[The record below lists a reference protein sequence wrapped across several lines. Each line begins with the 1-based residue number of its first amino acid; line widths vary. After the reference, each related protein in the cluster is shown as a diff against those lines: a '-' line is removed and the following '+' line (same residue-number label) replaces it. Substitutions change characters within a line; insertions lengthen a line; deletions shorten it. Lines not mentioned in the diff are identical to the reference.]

1 MKKLKNVAQLFLAL
15 AITITSIFSNAF
27 VVFAD
32 ANPNAGKVTATKT
45 AERIG
50 DETSRSAKV
59 KITVSGNPYTITTQK
74 DREIVL
80 VLDASGSMNDKIGK
94 SETKISAL
102 KDAAQKFIG
111 DLLTEENA
119 GKIKIGVVWY
129 SDKENTSE
137 SGVCG
142 LNDNATTL
150 KNCVSGKTAKGG
162 TNVQLGISKAKDL
175 FTKADNEKSLIVLS
189 DGVPTYYNDKNG
201 IEHGHGSV
209 DTHEDLYAYDFV
221 ATKNYQ
227 NNLGQNVA
235 DGYIDYYDYK
245 SEETYR
251 CEYVGYRRNNWGK
264 ITYESETCQDG
275 FYMKPSE
282 AAKKET
288 DSFNGKIYSIG
299 FGITTTDWRGN
310 TVTNEEAQNFLKS
323 IVKNGGSYFDAS
335 DTAKLN
341 EAFAAVSKDME
352 IVAKDL
358 TIKDVVPSTFTVD
371 ENDLKQRYG
380 NNVTITK
387 DENTKETI
395 ITYKFAELS
404 SKKSE
409 ELTFNVTAN
418 EDYYGSMYTNNGAT
432 VTGTAADGNKFY
444 ENVDGKINENLID
457 PVAPIASRTKDDN
470 YDTETNKELVVDASD
485 GITSNDYNGKQEDEA
500 KSVLDEI
507 IIVNKTKYGSLELN
521 QDGSLKYNPNTNFRG
536 TDNFKY
542 YIKTTIT
549 DKNGNKTYAKSDVA
563 TVTIN
568 VKGVKATYTVNYLEK
583 GTNTKVADSKT
594 ISKNA
599 NNEDL
604 YIGDKVTEYAL
615 TLNNYNLVSNSQE
628 SITLAKE
635 ENVINFY
642 YELKDSKIVVHYVEK
657 DTNIKLAD
665 DDTFDGK
672 VTETKVINA
681 KDIKDYV
688 VVGSKTQEAVFD
700 LTTNEYTFRYEKA
713 ESAGA
718 VAHHYI
724 IDNNG
729 KKTDRKLFNDD
740 EVNGKIGVSFSFNPK
755 TEGLG
760 DYEYVESEG
769 KVSGTLTSEKQ
780 EAIFYYQLKMTDVT
794 IRYVTIKDG
803 NVIDLINPVKDT
815 GRINDNYTANAKDEN
830 DNKVF
835 ANYNLESAT
844 EQTIKLKNS
853 DNTITFIYSLKDAKI
868 IVHYVEKGTNKTL
881 APDKEFNGKVT
892 DKYNVSAIN
901 IPKYTAVDTTSYNGE
916 YTLETKEYTFYY
928 EKNESAGAIAHHY
941 IIDKNGN
948 KTTDKLFEDDTISG
962 KLDEEYSF
970 SAKTD
975 LGAYEFVESTGKVS
989 GILTEKVQEAIF
1001 YYRLQDS
1008 KIIVHYVEKG
1018 TDKTLAPD
1026 SELNGKVTEEFNINA
1041 IDIPKY
1047 KAVDQTSYTGK
1058 FTVEPKEYTFY
1069 YEKLDSAG
1077 AIAHHYIIDENGNK
1091 TTDKLF
1097 KDDVATGKLDD
1108 KFSFSA
1114 HTDLGDYELVE
1125 STGKISGILTEEVQ
1139 EAKFYYRLKSA
1150 KVIVHHYE
1158 EGTTIKIADDE
1169 TIDGKVS
1176 KDYTTKEA
1184 NVIGYVLVETPQNA
1198 SGKFTEEVTEV
1209 IYYYKKDMGKVITRY
1224 VDEDGKILLDETT
1237 TNGQVGTDYQTSPA
1251 TITDYELKNV
1261 IGEEKGKYTKENIIV
1276 TYVYEYVMG
1285 QGGDDTSITLEEP
1298 EIPYTGIDSENYILE
1313 YSLMGT
1319 SILGI
1324 ALLLILKKKF
1334 N

>member
-15 AITITSIFSNAF
+15 VITITSIFSNAF

-80 VLDASGSMNDKIGK
+80 VLDASGSMNEGISGSRKNKI
-94 SETKISAL
+94 EAL
-102 KDAAQKFIG
+102 KDAANNFI
-111 DLLTEENA
+111 DSLLTEENT
-119 GKIKIGVVWY
+119 GKVKIGVVWY
-129 SDKENTSE
+129 SDSAKKDVS
-137 SGVCG
+137 CG
-142 LNDNATTL
+142 LSDSKEKLRA
-150 KNCVSGKTAKGG
+150 CVNKGVSNGG
-162 TNVQLGISKAKDL
+162 TNVQMGIKIGKSLFSKN
-175 FTKADNEKSLIVLS
+175 DNEQSLIVLS
-189 DGVPTYYNDKNG
+189 DGEPTYYSTFVDNKEYLHGTGQADEHEGMRESNFNPTSDIYVLNNNYVKDGYVTFTDTKDGKIFKCQARGYYSEFLFSYIYNG
-201 IEHGHGSV
+201 YELV
-209 DTHEDLYAYDFV
+209 DTCPGL
-221 ATKNYQ
+221 K
-227 NNLGQNVA
+227 
-235 DGYIDYYDYK
+235 K
-245 SEETYR
+245 
-251 CEYVGYRRNNWGK
+251 
-264 ITYESETCQDG
+264 
-275 FYMKPSE
+275 KPSE
-282 AAKKET
+282 AAKEEA

-299 FGITTTDWRGN
+299 FGITTTDRHGN
-310 TVTNEEAQNFLKS
+310 VSTNQAAETFLS
-323 IVKNGGSYFDAS
+323 SLVKNGGVYFDAS
-335 DTAKLN
+335 DSDKLN
-341 EAFAAVSKDME
+341 EAFAAVSKDIE
-352 IVAKDL
+352 VVAKDL
-358 TIKDVVPSTFTVD
+358 TIRDVVPGTFTVD
-371 ENDLKQRYG
+371 KVALKEKYG
-380 NNVTITK
+380 NAVEIIEEK
-387 DENTKETI
+387 DQTI
-395 ITYKFAELS
+395 IIYKFNELS
-404 SKKSE
+404 SKEPE
-409 ELTFNVTAN
+409 ELEFTVTAN
-418 EDYYGSMYTNNGAT
+418 DNYYGSMYTNNGAT
-432 VTGTAADGNKFY
+432 VTGTASDGNKFY
-444 ENVDGKINENLID
+444 ENVDGKISEDLID

-568 VKGVKATYTVNYLEK
+568 VKGVTATYTVNYLEK

-635 ENVINFY
+635 GNVINFY
-642 YELKDSKIVVHYVEK
+642 YELKDSKIIVHHKEK
-657 DTNIKLAD
+657 GTGRTLAD

-700 LTTNEYTFRYEKA
+700 LTTNEYTFNYEKA

-740 EVNGKIGVSFSFNPK
+740 EVTGKIGTPFSFNPK
-755 TEGLG
+755 SEGLG
-760 DYEYVESEG
+760 DYEYVESDG
-769 KVSGTLTSEKQ
+769 TTSGTLSSTRQ
-780 EAIFYYQLKMTDVT
+780 EAVFYYQLKMTDVT
-794 IRYVTIKDG
+794 VRYVTIKDG
-803 NVIDLINPVKDT
+803 NVIDLINPIKDT
-815 GRINDNYTANAKDEN
+815 GRINDNYTAYAKDET

-835 ANYNLESAT
+835 ANYNLDSAK

-853 DNTITFIYSLKDAKI
+853 DNVITFYYSLKDTKI
-868 IVHYVEKGTNKTL
+868 IIHYLEKGTDETL
-881 APDKEFNGKVT
+881 APDSEFNGKVT
-892 DKYNVSAIN
+892 EKFNISAIN
-901 IPKYTAVDTTSYNGE
+901 IPKY
-916 YTLETKEYTFYY
+916 
-928 EKNESAGAIAHHY
+928 
-941 IIDKNGN
+941 
-948 KTTDKLFEDDTISG
+948 
-962 KLDEEYSF
+962 
-970 SAKTD
+970 
-975 LGAYEFVESTGKVS
+975 
-989 GILTEKVQEAIF
+989 
-1001 YYRLQDS
+1001 
-1008 KIIVHYVEKG
+1008 
-1018 TDKTLAPD
+1018 
-1026 SELNGKVTEEFNINA
+1026 
-1041 IDIPKY
+1041 
-1047 KAVDQTSYTGK
+1047 KAVDKTSYTGE

-1108 KFSFSA
+1108 KFSFSV
-1114 HTDLGDYELVE
+1114 HTDLGDYEFVE
-1125 STGKISGILTEEVQ
+1125 SEGAISGILTEEVQ
-1139 EAKFYYRLKSA
+1139 EAKFYYRLKYA

-1158 EGTTIKIADDE
+1158 EGTTIKVADDE

-1261 IGEEKGKYTKENIIV
+1261 IGEEKGKYTKEDIIV

-1285 QGGDDTSITLEEP
+1285 QGGDDTFVTPEEP
-1298 EIPYTGIDSENYILE
+1298 EIPYTGIDSENYIIE